1 MVSEGAANSILIKVK
16 TKSVLSETFEAFEMA
31 KEAGY
36 TLLLYHT
43 SQDTVKIQQSDI
55 VLLQLTGQIKTGS
68 LSRVQTASLNNKLLR
83 IEDQLG
89 EVAEYRGLKSFSTT
103 LKNKIVQ

>member
-1 MVSEGAANSILIKVK
+1 
-16 TKSVLSETFEAFEMA
+16 MA